1 MKVSEEEEDV
11 DGYTSPL
18 MSPHQFAHST
28 YSASTSSESDG
39 NVVREKKSQMKKMEA
54 EGGSPVITTVDELL
68 KATTAWRP
76 YPLFIIFTMS
86 FLWSLCALSAISP
99 AFTAPAGDAC
109 IENCTFYTIQQDF
122 NFSTTSFSLLEP
134 AELTTSIYFLG
145 NLLIG
150 QFFAVLADRFG
161 RRPIIIFSLLLTGI
175 VGSLGALAP
184 SFPLLLVARFI
195 QGSCY
200 TPLTTVNYV
209 LSGESIPHRSQSLTS
224 IFFGVSWVCG
234 YCFLAPLS
242 VWFPTWRSL
251 QFATSIPNVAVAVF
265 LMITL
270 PESLGYSIDKK
281 DRQSVAMWI
290 QKNEF
295 FSRRKLNYN
304 LDAIMTNDEEMEEK
318 KRVSIFQL
326 FREILSNPTITRRM
340 IVETCLWI
348 LTFMTYCALSL
359 TSTSVGNSDPL
370 ISFLFSGI
378 VELPAYLFIPICLK
392 WTKRRP
398 TRFLCHFVGSLAL
411 LSMYFISYDT
421 PCHLIIWLLA
431 KFCAACCYIFCFIY
445 AAELFPTFCRSCC
458 IGVCSTCCNIGAIVA
473 PHIFSLDAWAP
484 GAQFLVL
491 AAVGVACSV
500 LTWFQQET
508 KV

>member
-1 MKVSEEEEDV
+1 MSPHFATSTSSTSSDRMPIENMIKMKKQRVEEEDGIRQV
-11 DGYTSPL
+11 
-18 MSPHQFAHST
+18 
-28 YSASTSSESDG
+28 
-39 NVVREKKSQMKKMEA
+39 
-54 EGGSPVITTVDELL
+54 EGGDEGPPVISTVDDLL
-68 KATTAWRP
+68 KTTTAWRP
-76 YPLFIIFTMS
+76 YPLFIIFSMS

-99 AFTAPAGDAC
+99 AFTAPAADDC
-109 IENCTFYTIQQDF
+109 TENCSFYTIQHEF
-122 NFSTTSFSLLEP
+122 NLTASFFLLEP

-150 QFFAVLADRFG
+150 QLFAVLADRFG
-161 RRPIIIFSLLLTGI
+161 RRPIIIFSLLLTGLA
-175 VGSLGALAP
+175 GSLGSLAP
-184 SFPLLLVARFI
+184 NFPLLVLARFV

-242 VWFPTWRSL
+242 IWFPTWRGL
-251 QFATSIPNVAVAVF
+251 QFATSIPNVIVAVILF
-265 LMITL
+265 ITL
-270 PESLGYSIDKK
+270 PESLGYSIEKN
-281 DRQSVAMWI
+281 DRQSVEKWI
-290 QKNEF
+290 QKNET
-295 FSRRKLNYN
+295 FSCRKLNYN
-304 LDAIMTNDEEMEEK
+304 LDAIMNNNDEKTGDNEQQQ
-318 KRVSIFQL
+318 RLSIYQM
-326 FREILSNPTITRRM
+326 FREILSNRSITRRI

-348 LTFMTYCALSL
+348 FTFMTYCALSL

-370 ISFLFSGI
+370 VSFLFSGV

-398 TRFLCHFVGSLAL
+398 ARFLCHFIGSIAL
-411 LSMYFISYDT
+411 LTMYFLSTDDT
-421 PCHLIIWLLA
+421 SLHLFVWLLA

-473 PHIFSLDAWAP
+473 PHIFAIDALAP

-491 AAVGVACSV
+491 AAVGLICSI

>member
-1 MKVSEEEEDV
+1 MKLPEEEEEHG
-11 DGYTSPL
+11 GYTSPL
-18 MSPHQFAHST
+18 MSPHFA
-28 YSASTSSESDG
+28 ASTSSSEPPSE
-39 NVVREKKSQMKKMEA
+39 EKKGLEVA
-54 EGGSPVITTVDELL
+54 EGPPVISTVDELL
-68 KATTAWRP
+68 RATTAWRP

-99 AFTAPAGDAC
+99 AFTAPAADDC
-109 IENCTFYTIQQDF
+109 TSNCSFYTIQHEF
-122 NFSTTSFSLLEP
+122 NLTTSFLLLEP

-150 QFFAVLADRFG
+150 QLFAVLADRFG
-161 RRPIIIFSLLLTGI
+161 RRPIIIISLLLTGI
-175 VGSLGALAP
+175 GGSLGALAP
-184 SFPLLLVARFI
+184 NFPLLLVARFI

-251 QFATSIPNVAVAVF
+251 QFATSIPNVVVALF
-265 LMITL
+265 LMLTL
-270 PESLGYSIDKK
+270 PESLGYSVDKN
-281 DRQSVAMWI
+281 DRKSVEKWI
-290 QKNEF
+290 KKNEV

-304 LDAIMTNDEEMEEK
+304 IAAIMENEK
-318 KRVSIFQL
+318 KGEERLSIFQM
-326 FREILSNPTITRRM
+326 FREILASRSITRRM
-340 IVETCLWI
+340 VVETFLWI
-348 LTFMTYCALSL
+348 FTFMTYCALSL

-370 ISFLFSGI
+370 ISFVFSGV

-398 TRFLCHFVGSLAL
+398 TRFLCHFVGSIAL
-411 LSMYFISYDT
+411 LTMYFLSADT
-421 PCHLIIWLLA
+421 SLHLIIWLTA

-473 PHIFSLDAWAP
+473 PHIFAIDASAP

-491 AAVGVACSV
+491 SAIGVVCSV

>member
-1 MKVSEEEEDV
+1 MKMSEEEEDV
-11 DGYTSPL
+11 GYTSPL
-18 MSPHQFAHST
+18 MSPHFAHST
-28 YSASTSSESDG
+28 SSYPTSSEG
-39 NVVREKKSQMKKMEA
+39 IGKNQKNQMKSMEEEA
-54 EGGSPVITTVDELL
+54 NVPVITTVDELL

-99 AFTAPAGDAC
+99 AFTAPAGDDC
-109 IENCTFYTIQQDF
+109 ENNCSFYTIQHDF
-122 NFSTTSFSLLEP
+122 NLTGSISLLEP

-150 QFFAVLADRFG
+150 QLFAVLADRFG
-161 RRPIIIFSLLLTGI
+161 RRPIIILSLLLTGI
-175 VGSLGALAP
+175 AGSLGSLAP
-184 SFPLLLVARFI
+184 NFPLLLVARFI

-251 QFATSIPNVAVAVF
+251 QFVTSVPNVAVALF
-265 LMITL
+265 LMMTL
-270 PESLGYSIDKK
+270 PESLSYSVEKN
-281 DRQSVAMWI
+281 DRKSVAEWI
-290 QKNEF
+290 KKNEL
-295 FSRRKLNYN
+295 FSCRKLNYN
-304 LDAIMTNDEEMEEK
+304 LDAVMSINEEK
-318 KRVSIFQL
+318 AEQRLTIFQM
-326 FREILSNPTITRRM
+326 FREILGDRSIRRCM

-370 ISFLFSGI
+370 VSFTFSGV

-392 WTKRRP
+392 WAKRRP
-398 TRFLCHFVGSLAL
+398 TRFLCHLTGALAL
-411 LSMYFISYDT
+411 LTMYFLSPDT
-421 PCHLIIWLLA
+421 SFHLIIWLIA
-431 KFCAACCYIFCFIY
+431 KLCAACCYIFCFIY

-458 IGVCSTCCNIGAIVA
+458 IGVCSTCCNIGAILA
-473 PHIFSLDAWAP
+473 PHIFAIDALAP
-484 GAQFLVL
+484 GSQFLVL
-491 AAVGVACSV
+491 ASVGLTCSV
-500 LTWFQQET
+500 LTWFQKET
-508 KV
+508 KI

>member
-1 MKVSEEEEDV
+1 MKVSEEEEEV
-11 DGYTSPL
+11 GGYTSPL
-18 MSPHQFAHST
+18 MSPHFAT
-28 YSASTSSESDG
+28 STSSSEEPSEG
-39 NVVREKKSQMKKMEA
+39 VEKKKRMRIEE
-54 EGGSPVITTVDELL
+54 EGPPVISSVEDLL
-68 KATTAWRP
+68 KTTTAWRP
-76 YPLFIIFTMS
+76 YPLFIIFSMS

-99 AFTAPAGDAC
+99 AFTAPAADDC
-109 IENCTFYTIQQDF
+109 TENCSFYTIQHEF
-122 NFSTTSFSLLEP
+122 NLTASFFLLEP

-150 QFFAVLADRFG
+150 QLFAVLADRFG

-175 VGSLGALAP
+175 AGSLGSLAP
-184 SFPLLLVARFI
+184 NFPLLVVARFV

-251 QFATSIPNVAVAVF
+251 QFATSIPNIIVAVF

-270 PESLGYSIDKK
+270 PESLGW
-281 DRQSVAMWI
+281 SVEKNHRKSVQAWI
-290 QKNEF
+290 QKNEM
-295 FSRRKLNYN
+295 FSCRKLNYN
-304 LDAIMTNDEEMEEK
+304 LDAIMDNKEENEQQQ
-318 KRVSIFQL
+318 RLTIFQM
-326 FREILSNPTITRRM
+326 FREILSDRSITRRM
-340 IVETCLWI
+340 IVETFLWI

-370 ISFLFSGI
+370 VSFLFSGI

-398 TRFLCHFVGSLAL
+398 TRFVCHFTGSIAL
-411 LSMYFISYDT
+411 LTMYFLSYDT
-421 PCHLIIWLLA
+421 SLHLVIWLIA

-473 PHIFSLDAWAP
+473 PHIFAIDSVAP

-491 AAVGVACSV
+491 AGVGVVCSV

>member
-1 MKVSEEEEDV
+1 MKVSEEEEEV
-11 DGYTSPL
+11 GGYTSPL
-18 MSPHQFAHST
+18 MSPHFA
-28 YSASTSSESDG
+28 ASTSSSTSSEPSD
-39 NVVREKKSQMKKMEA
+39 RTEKKRIDIGDET
-54 EGGSPVITTVDELL
+54 PVISTVEELL

-76 YPLFIIFTMS
+76 YPLFIIFSMS

-99 AFTAPAGDAC
+99 AFTASAADDC
-109 IENCTFYTIQQDF
+109 KDNCSFYTIQHEF
-122 NFSTTSFSLLEP
+122 NLSSSLFLLEP

-161 RRPIIIFSLLLTGI
+161 RRPIIIFSLFLTGI
-175 VGSLGALAP
+175 AGSLGSLAP
-184 SFPLLLVARFI
+184 SFSLLLVARFV

-209 LSGESIPHRSQSLTS
+209 LSGESIPHRSQSVTS

-251 QFATSIPNVAVAVF
+251 QFATAIPNVAVAVF

-270 PESLGYSIDKK
+270 PESLGYSVEKN
-281 DRQSVAMWI
+281 DRVSVESWI
-290 QKNEF
+290 QKNELL
-295 FSRRKLNYN
+295 SCRKLTYN
-304 LDAIMTNDEEMEEK
+304 MESIMNDELKKEEK
-318 KRVSIFQL
+318 LTIYQM
-326 FREILSNPTITRRM
+326 FREILSNSTITRRM
-340 IVETCLWI
+340 IVETFLWI

-370 ISFLFSGI
+370 VSFLFSGV
-378 VELPAYLFIPICLK
+378 VELPAYIFIPICLK

-398 TRFLCHFVGSLAL
+398 TRFLCHFAGSIAL
-411 LSMYFISYDT
+411 LTMYFLSYDT
-421 PCHLIIWLLA
+421 SLHLIVWLIA

-458 IGVCSTCCNIGAIVA
+458 IGVCSTSCNIGAIVA
-473 PHIFSLDAWAP
+473 PHIFAIDALAP
-484 GAQFLVL
+484 GSQFLVL
-491 AAVGVACSV
+491 AAVGLVCSV